1 MDMQLIGAG
10 LEVSAFGLGG
20 VFAVLILFY
29 AATKI
34 MLYFSRK
41 TDHNHKPGLG
51 IGPVLTSKGYIRAIY

>member
-29 AATKI
+29 VATKI
-34 MLYFSRK
+34 MLNVATKSTK
-41 TDHNHKPGLG
+41 
-51 IGPVLTSKGYIRAIY
+51 KGE